1 MTFKPVSNWRKV
13 LRKAW
18 SVRLMIVA
26 GILSGGEVALPLLDQ
41 VIEIPRGLFA
51 AASGL
56 TVSAAFIA
64 RLMAQKGIRDGD
76 Q

>member
-26 GILSGGEVALPLLDQ
+26 GILSGGEVILPFF
-41 VIEIPRGLFA
+41 EPAIPRGIFA

>member
-1 MTFKPVSNWRKV
+1 MRLIPNWRVV
-13 LRKAW
+13 LTKAW

-26 GILSGGEVALPLLDQ
+26 GILSGFEVALPLIDQ
-41 VIEIPRGLFA
+41 VIDIPRGLFA